1 MSKIRHAV
9 CLTGIVLLVWL
20 QGCSLPAMQPRQEST
35 FLSLSEVE
43 DTGLGRGILPLMESR
58 DGLSGYYPLTD
69 SLDAFAARM
78 LMIYAAERS
87 LDVQYYI
94 WRRDLTGVL
103 LLGALYDSAERGVR
117 VRLLLDDH
125 GTAGLDD
132 LLTILNQHPNIEV
145 RLFNPYPN
153 RRFKY
158 SRFLWD
164 ARLANRRMHN
174 KSMIADNL
182 VALGGGRNIG
192 DEYFGAT
199 DGILFSDL
207 DVLVVGPVVQETSAD
222 FDQFWQS
229 PLSYPS
235 EQLIDLD
242 VADDAL
248 FVALMNKY
256 QAPNNAYYLQA
267 VINNELLARV
277 VSGDLMLQWVDVDLV
292 SDSPV
297 KIKGHEQGDASLVAQ
312 LAEVLDKPTTSLDI
326 VSPYFVP
333 GKKGVDALVALQRR
347 GVQVRVLTN
356 ARESTDVLAVHAGY
370 SRYRKA
376 LLREGIELY
385 EMRRHRQQDERDEKN
400 QLWGSSGT
408 SLHAKT
414 FAIDQQRVFIGSFNF
429 DPRSVFLNSEMGFVI
444 HSPPLAEAIS
454 ATFSDALPA
463 VAYRV
468 SLSDRGKLQW
478 HLADGVVLDQEP
490 GSNFWGNR
498 LLNVL
503 SILPIEGLL

>member
-1 MSKIRHAV
+1 MRWIRNA
-9 CLTGIVLLVWL
+9 LWLSILASLLSM
-20 QGCSLPAMQPRQEST
+20 QGCSLPLLHPREDSS
-35 FLSLSEVE
+35 FLPLEDVA
-43 DTGLGRGILPLMESR
+43 DTGLGRGILPLVDSY

-69 SLDAFAARM
+69 SLDAFATRM

-125 GTAGLDD
+125 GTSGLDD
-132 LLTILNQHPNIEV
+132 LLTVLHEHPNIDV

-153 RRFKY
+153 RTFKY

-164 ARLANRRMHN
+164 PHLANRRMHN
-174 KSMIADNL
+174 KSIIADNL

-199 DGILFSDL
+199 DRVLFSDL
-207 DVLVVGPVVQETSAD
+207 DVLVVGPVVQSTSMD
-222 FDQFWQS
+222 FDRYWQS
-229 PLSYPS
+229 PLSYS
-235 EQLIDLD
+235 SDQLIDLNVTED
-242 VADDAL
+242 TL
-248 FVALMNKY
+248 FTALMAMY
-256 QAPNNAYYLQA
+256 RAPNNADYLQA
-267 VINNELLARV
+267 VVDNELLARIV
-277 VSGDLMLQWVDVDLV
+277 RGESILHWVDIDLV
-292 SDSPV
+292 SDSPI
-297 KIKGHEQGDASLVAQ
+297 KIKGHEQGDASLLAQ
-312 LAEVLDKPTTSLDI
+312 LAGIIDKPMSSLDI

-333 GKKGVDALVALQRR
+333 GKKGVAALVALQRR

-385 EMRRHRQQDERDEKN
+385 EMRRNAQQDERDEKN

-414 FAIDQQRVFIGSFNF
+414 FAIDQQSVFIGSFNF

-444 HSPPLAEAIS
+444 HSAPLAQAINT
-454 ATFSDALPA
+454 TFSMALPA

-468 SLSDRGKLQW
+468 ELTDRDRLQW
-478 HLADGVVLDQEP
+478 HLADGTILDKEP
-490 GSNFWGNR
+490 GSHFWSNR

>member
-9 CLTGIVLLVWL
+9 CVTGIVLLVWL

-158 SRFLWD
+158 SRFFWD
-164 ARLANRRMHN
+164 PHLANRRMHN

-199 DGILFSDL
+199 DDVLFSDL
-207 DVLVVGPVVQETSAD
+207 DVLVVGPVVQDTSAD

-235 EQLIDLD
+235 NQLIDVRVSED
-242 VADDAL
+242 TL
-248 FVALMNKY
+248 FMALMDKY
-256 QAPNNAYYLQA
+256 RAPNNADYLQA
-267 VINNELLARV
+267 VVDNELLARV
-277 VSGDLMLQWVDVDLV
+277 VSGEPILHWVDIDLV

-297 KIKGHEQGDASLVAQ
+297 KIKGHEQGDASLIAQ
-312 LAEVLDKPTTSLDI
+312 LAGVLEQPATSLDI

-333 GKKGVDALVALQRR
+333 GKKGVEALVALQRR

-376 LLREGIELY
+376 LLREGIELF
-385 EMRRHRQQDERDEKN
+385 EMRRHAQHDERDEKN

-414 FAIDQQRVFIGSFNF
+414 FAIDEQRVFIGSFNF

-444 HSPPLAEAIS
+444 HSPPLAKAIN
-454 ATFSDALPA
+454 ATFSEALPA

-468 SLSDRGKLQW
+468 TLSEKGALQW
-478 HLADGVVLDQEP
+478 HLADGTILDKEP
-490 GSNFWGNR
+490 GSHFWGNR